1 MKFENFEI
9 TKREILVS
17 VSIILILMTIGLF
30 ISNAI
35 ETGIE
40 EKNEKYYKSLK
51 IDNNEETFKYA
62 IDTNIGYV
70 LANRQSKSN

>member
-1 MKFENFEI
+1 MEIGDFTI

-17 VSIILILMTIGLF
+17 IIIVLILITLGLF

-35 ETGIE
+35 ENGIE
-40 EKNEKYYKSLK
+40 EDNEKYYKSLK

-70 LANRQSKSN
+70 LASRKSKSC